1 MEPDDLH
8 RLSRDLQQLVADF
21 RLLDPTSPVL
31 TLLHTQVT
39 LVQERLCDT
48 LDDIKHDTP
57 TLLTAA
63 VFLAVDLFAEA
74 VKDAL
79 AAPVQTNVLALRQTL
94 QDRPD
99 TPDDAELPPLM
110 LPPYPPRHQG

>member
-1 MEPDDLH
+1 MDPDELH
-8 RLSRDLQQLVADF
+8 RLSLDLKQLVADF
-21 RLLDPTSPVL
+21 RRRDPTSPVL
-31 TLLHTQVT
+31 TLLHTQVA

-74 VKDAL
+74 VKEDLDGQYA
-79 AAPVQTNVLALRQTL
+79 
-94 QDRPD
+94 
-99 TPDDAELPPLM
+99 DD
-110 LPPYPPRHQG
+110 